1 MSIHLLAGQKAPKS
15 ILVNV
20 PRLISAY
27 YINRPD
33 VSEPTQKVAFG
44 TSGHR
49 GCSLKYSFNE
59 DHIHAITQGICDYR
73 KAQGISGPLF
83 IGFDTHALSEPAF
96 ISAIEVLAA
105 NNVETHIAKDMNY
118 TPTPSI
124 SHAILTYNKGRK
136 DGLADGIVITPSHN
150 PPDSGGIKYNPP
162 NGGPA
167 DTDITKWVA
176 DKANELLKNR
186 NQEVKRTPYEKALKA
201 IHVREFDFI
210 TPYVHDLT
218 NVIDMDVIKSAGLKI
233 GADALGGAGLGYWM
247 PIAETYGLT
256 IDVLN
261 GYPDP
266 TFSFMN
272 VDGDGKI
279 RMDCSSPYA
288 MAGLIELKDKY
299 DLAFGNDADFDR
311 HGIVTP
317 SVGLMNPNHYLSVAI
332 SYLFQDRK
340 GWRADAAIGK
350 TLVSSSMIDRV
361 AASLGKKLAEVPVG
375 FKWFVDG
382 LVDGSFGFGGEES
395 AGASFLKKDGTV
407 WTTDKDGII
416 LCLLAAEIT
425 AKTGRDPGQHYQDLT
440 KKFGSPVYARV
451 DAIAN
456 LQQKA
461 ILSKLSPQQVTASTL
476 AGEKITAK
484 LTKAP
489 SNNADLGGLKV
500 CTENG
505 WFAARPSGT
514 EDIYKIY
521 AESFKGIDHLEQI
534 QEEAKKI
541 VNDTFKAAG
550 V

>member
-1 MSIHLLAGQKAPKS
+1 MSIHPLAGQKAPQS
-15 ILVNV
+15 ILANI

-27 YINRPD
+27 YVNKPNID
-33 VSEPTQKVAFG
+33 EPAHKVVFG

-49 GCSLKYSFNE
+49 GSSLKCTFNE
-59 DHIHAITQGICDYR
+59 DHILAITQAICRYRQEHGIT
-73 KAQGISGPLF
+73 GPLF

-96 ISAIEVLAA
+96 ISSLEVLAA
-105 NNVETHIAKDMNY
+105 NGVETLIAKDMNY
-118 TPTPSI
+118 TPTPSV
-124 SHAILTYNKGRK
+124 SHAILTYNKGRM

-150 PPDSGGIKYNPP
+150 PPDNGGIKYNPP

-167 DTDITKWVA
+167 DTHITKWIA
-176 DKANELLKNR
+176 DKANKFLMDGNKEI
-186 NQEVKRTPYEKALKA
+186 KRTAYEKALKA
-201 IHVREFDFI
+201 DNVREYDFI
-210 TPYVHDLT
+210 RSYVNDLK
-218 NVIDMDVIKSAGLKI
+218 NVIDMDVIKSAGLKL
-233 GADALGGAGLGYWM
+233 GADALGGSGLGYWE
-247 PIAETYGLT
+247 PIAETYGLD
-256 IDVLN
+256 IELLN

-272 VDGDGKI
+272 VDSDGKI

-288 MAGLIELKDKY
+288 MAGLIGLKDKY
-299 DLAFGNDADFDR
+299 DLAFGNDPDFDR
-311 HGIVTP
+311 HGIVTR
-317 SVGLMNPNHYLSVAI
+317 SVGLMNPNHYLAVAI
-332 SYLFQDRK
+332 AYLFQDRA
-340 GWRADAAIGK
+340 GWRKDAAVGK

-361 AASLGKKLAEVPVG
+361 AASLDKRLAEVPVG

-440 KKFGSPVYARV
+440 QKFGTPVYERI
-451 DAIAN
+451 DATAN
-456 LQQKA
+456 SLQKT
-461 ILSKLSPQQVTASTL
+461 ILAKLSPEQVTTDTL

-489 SNNADLGGLKV
+489 ANRAEIGGLKV

-521 AESFKGIDHLEQI
+521 AESFKGMAHLKEI
-534 QEEAKKI
+534 QKEAQKI
-541 VNDTFKAAG
+541 VSETFAAAG